1 MFRKKIHY
9 LLEKR
14 VLRLLEE
21 ELDSITISPQQ
32 YLDYLNYV
40 SGRGDLLKKLFKGK
54 KVIIDGD
61 LNLNNPNIQSIG
73 PISYIRGKL
82 NIKGSDIENLEGVEA
97 EKGVVGA
104 DYIMLKSYVETGNE
118 DNLKNLTQTSSVV
131 DDFELSDDRWETE
144 IILRMVDEKFFEMCS
159 LSDDDVWMLNIIF
172 NPYGG
177 YEFFDRDRAYSD
189 FKEGYVYQY
198 FDEDNIKKLTDILN
212 VIAPQLYVNDVEDL
226 TEKSEEIYD
235 ILETF
240 FDDELSYIEG
250 DYAGEMESAISKAI
264 LEEAEKELSNVF
276 GEYGLEE
283 VIQFYEY
290 NIKVGKLLELF
301 SKYGKTLSVF
311 ELFETISNKEMT
323 FPYFMELQY
332 QVEYD
337 SDFDMSSFN
346 RSVDYQLNKMEN
358 KIQDGEINITEF
370 TEIVNDIKNRYDFN
384 IIYILPKD
392 KNKPEKEQ
400 RRFSIQKVD
409 FKTNLIEVKVW
420 EDPQSSRTKFL
431 NLTLEDF
438 NLLLHQPELF

>member
-144 IILRMVDEKFFEMCS
+144 IILRMVNEKFFEMCS

-172 NPYGG
+172 NPYG

-189 FKEGYVYQY
+189 SKEGYVYQY

-311 ELFETISNKEMT
+311 ELFETISDKEMT